1 MLRDAPPR
9 PVGRPRDPALDV
21 AILAAAL
28 DLLGEGGLETCAL
41 DAVARRAGVG
51 KATIYRRWPSKDAL
65 VRDAFGTTVPD
76 LLPAED
82 HGSLT
87 ADAVVL
93 LASLAAALR
102 SPRALAWRRTVPPLG
117 PDSPLLPLLPRG
129 PVGGWTDAVGAVV
142 SRAEQRGEVGP
153 GAFPPLALQA
163 ACAVL
168 VERWLTGAGG
178 TDGPDGPD
186 GEDLMTELATVLLQP
201 HLAA

>member
-1 MLRDAPPR
+1 MLTGAPPLPPR

-65 VRDAFGTTVPD
+65 VRDAFGSTAPD

-87 ADAVVL
+87 ADTTAL
-93 LASLAAALR
+93 LTALAAALR
-102 SPRALAWRRTVPPLG
+102 SPRALAWRRTVPALG

-129 PVGGWTDAVGAVV
+129 PVGEWSDAVRALVV
-142 SRAEQRGEVGP
+142 RAEQRGEVRP
-153 GAFPPLALQA
+153 GTFPVLALRA

-168 VERWLTGAGG
+168 VERWLTGGG
-178 TDGPDGPD
+178 AEDADGLDLVAELTD
-186 GEDLMTELATVLLQP
+186 VLVRP
-201 HLAA
+201 HLPG